1 MQLGQERRLP
11 RQGQHPLLHHRA
23 LHIVILDHDVLLQDL
38 HSIEL
43 VRAFSLREH
52 DLGKRGSLSGWL
64 EGPGAG
70 GGGEPCSLKSTP
82 YSAQMPSVDTRS
94 MDDVVHGPHT
104 LTG

>member
-70 GGGEPCSLKSTP
+70 GGEAMFTQIHSILCPDALCGH
-82 YSAQMPSVDTRS
+82 QVN
-94 MDDVVHGPHT
+94 G
-104 LTG
+104 